1 MTMAGAFC
9 DPTNPPS
16 EVEVRTHLASAWPR
30 WRALEAWIG
39 DRYGIRGEPLF
50 TGPESGWA
58 VRFRRSGKALL
69 TLSPQA
75 TGGFRALVVIGPSAW
90 SAIADV
96 PLGPVLSDA
105 WRNARPYPDGRW
117 LFVPVDDDRTVAD
130 IRRLVELKSPPPRH
144 PRPLPVAPVL
154 A

>member
-9 DPTNPPS
+9 DPTSPPS
-16 EVEVRTHLASAWPR
+16 EIELRTHLELAWPR
-30 WRALEAWIG
+30 WRGLEDWIG

-50 TGPESGWA
+50 TGRVSGWA

-75 TGGFRALVVIGPSAW
+75 AGGFRALVVIGPSTWGA
-90 SAIADV
+90 V
-96 PLGPVLSDA
+96 NELELGPALREA
-105 WRNARPYPDGRW
+105 WTNARPYPDGRW
-117 LFVPVDDDRTVAD
+117 LFVPVDDDRTVDD
-130 IRRLVELKSPPPRH
+130 IRRLVELKSPPPRR
-144 PRPLPVAPVL
+144 PRPLPVTPVL

>member
-9 DPTNPPS
+9 DPNSPPS
-16 EVEVRTHLASAWPR
+16 EVELRTHLASAWPR
-30 WRALEAWIG
+30 WRGLQEWIG
-39 DRYGIRGEPLF
+39 DRYGIPGEPLF
-50 TGPESGWA
+50 TGRVSGWA

-75 TGGFRALVVIGPSAW
+75 AGGFRALVVLGPSTW
-90 SAIADV
+90 GAIGDLE
-96 PLGPVLSDA
+96 LGPTVGDA
-105 WRNARPYPDGRW
+105 WATARPYPDGRW
-117 LFVPVDDDRTVAD
+117 LFVPVDDDRTVDD

-144 PRPLPVAPVL
+144 PRPVSATPVL